1 MSLSVR
7 TSAAG
12 RCSRTMNGLYAWLCI
27 SSRPHRKPSR
37 DFSQSYG
44 SVRKAG
50 SIAGGSSG
58 LALRKVTEP
67 MLRGRRWQVLMVMPW
82 PLTRIRPWSMT

>member
-1 MSLSVR
+1 MI
-7 TSAAG
+7 TY
-12 RCSRTMNGLYAWLCI
+12 GLYALLRI
-27 SSRPHRKPSR
+27 ISRPQRNPSS

-58 LALRKVTEP
+58 SAERRVTEP
-67 MLRGRRWQVLMVMPW
+67 MLRGRRWQVLIVMPW
-82 PLTRIRPWSMT
+82 PLTRIRPWSIT